1 MSKKYKIE
9 GGINFF
15 EELYKSLDMS
25 DDYIDDKSDNS
36 LFCLI
41 SNEPLTA
48 NHVQMKCGHKFN
60 YVPLFNDI
68 HIHKSKFNH
77 LESTNGLLKANQI
90 RCPYCRKKQ
99 EELLPYYEE
108 YGLPKV
114 PGVNCHKECSGIP
127 NCWGFQKCEFYVSEG
142 QQSCANTYTSKL
154 EADDKH
160 YCYIHKKVVVKEYK
174 TKAQQKAKEDMKKAK
189 EEAKKAKDEEKLK
202 LKEDKMKLKEE
213 LKNAVI
219 KSKSKQVVQE
229 EGDEEKENNIIVC
242 GGCTQE
248 IKSGPKKGKSCNV
261 MIFEDG
267 LCKRHFNLKTKKA
280 VL

>member
-1 MSKKYKIE
+1 MMSKYKIE

-15 EELYKSLDMS
+15 EELYKSLDIS
-25 DDYIDDKSDNS
+25 DEYIDDKSDNNV
-36 LFCLI
+36 FCLI
-41 SNEPLTA
+41 SNEPLTT

-68 HIHKSKFNH
+68 HNHKSKFNH
-77 LESTNGLLKANQI
+77 LEASNGLLKANQI

-99 EELLPYYEE
+99 EEVLPYYEE

-114 PGVNCHKECSGIP
+114 PGVNCHKECIIP
-127 NCWGFQKCEFYVSEG
+127 TCWGFQKCEFSSEG
-142 QQSCANTYTSKL
+142 QQQSMCANTYTSKL
-154 EADDKH
+154 ETDDKH
-160 YCYIHKKVVVKEYK
+160 YCYIHKKVMVKEYK
-174 TKAQQKAKEDMKKAK
+174 TKAQQKAKEEAKKAK
-189 EEAKKAKDEEKLK
+189 EEMKKTKDEEKLK

-219 KSKSKQVVQE
+219 KSKSKHVIAQE
-229 EGDEEKENNIIVC
+229 EGDEENIIVC

-248 IKSGPKKGKSCNV
+248 IKSGPNKGKSCTA

-267 LCKRHFNLKTKKA
+267 LCKKHFNLKTKKA
-280 VL
+280 V